1 MPTYTCYRCNKYKS
15 TNKSYMYIHL
25 CKNIKCPSDILTL
38 KYSDD
43 EIVKSSLSYNKNSE
57 LLEYKDYKIT
67 KKTSEFIDELKDI
80 YKTKRKKCNYC
91 DKVFSKYKQLENHI
105 FFCIYINNEIITENN
120 KELEF
125 KNIINNNKN
134 NIINNTINNYNIDTI
149 NNYNININ
157 LNIPDKNIVSF
168 DKDWSTEH
176 LDINSKLLLFF
187 SNFTNKYTKT
197 LELLL
202 DNDMNKNVL
211 LDDES
216 NTGTVY
222 KNARLEKMKIKDII
236 TNSIDKLHKH
246 LNDFSTEIIKKCEGI
261 NDEIIKSVAKD
272 TRFELLNYKNQK
284 EHKIDLT
291 PLIISIFNKYKDD
304 TKNKYIEIQEEL
316 SKIIDKT

>member
-1 MPTYTCYRCNKYKS
+1 
-15 TNKSYMYIHL
+15 MYIHL
-25 CKNIKCPSDILTL
+25 CKNIKCPSDILSL

-57 LLEYKDYKIT
+57 LLENKDYRIT
-67 KKTSEFIDELKDI
+67 RKTSEFIDELKDI

-91 DKVFSKYKQLENHI
+91 DKIFSKYKQLENHI
-105 FFCIYINNEIITENN
+105 FFCIYINNEITTENN

-125 KNIINNNKN
+125 KNIINNKN

-157 LNIPDKNIVSF
+157 LNIPDKNIISF
-168 DKDWSTEH
+168 DKDWNTEH

-236 TNSIDKLHKH
+236 TNSIDKLQKH

-284 EHKIDLT
+284 DHKIDLT